1 MMIDQLFLLFIIII
15 IEPSGSLRFFIF
27 VAKFFL
33 NIPAM
38 KDRINISIKP
48 TKQPAI
54 VKFQADAFIV
64 HGESYEFGNIDQA
77 KPSPLA
83 QELFY
88 LPFVKTIYLAQ
99 NFIAIEK
106 FDIVAW
112 EDVQNEV
119 AQSIENYLN
128 SGKPVVTEEAPKSK
142 TPVTVYAESTPNPE
156 TVKFVANRSL
166 VTRRFEY
173 TSSSAA
179 KEAPL
184 VAALFELGYVKEV
197 FLSQNY
203 ISITKI
209 ASESWDAIMHPV
221 KDFIAE
227 YLLNGGQILTDAAL
241 KEGQNDG
248 SEQNQQPQNNPKTDQ
263 EKEIVAI
270 LEEFVTPAVAG
281 DGGYIAFDS
290 FDPESKT
297 LRVLLQG
304 ACSGC
309 PSSTVTLKNG
319 IQTMLKEMTQGRVAI
334 VEAING

>member
-1 MMIDQLFLLFIIII
+1 MS
-15 IEPSGSLRFFIF
+15 EPI
-27 VAKFFL
+27 K
-33 NIPAM
+33 IT
-38 KDRINISIKP
+38 IKP
-48 TKQPAI
+48 TSQPAI
-54 VKFQADAFIV
+54 VKFQADAFLV
-64 HGESYEFGNIDQA
+64 QGEAYEFGNIDQA

-128 SGKPVVTEEAPKSK
+128 SGKPILTEAAPKSK
-142 TPVTVYAESTPNPE
+142 IPVTIYAESTPNPE
-156 TVKFVANRSL
+156 TVKFVANKSL
-166 VTRRFEY
+166 VTRRFEF
-173 TSSSAA
+173 TSAA
-179 KEAPL
+179 SATEAPL
-184 VAALFELGYVKEV
+184 VAALFDLGYVKEV

-203 ISITKI
+203 ISITKT
-209 ASESWDAIMHPV
+209 ATESWDNIMHPA
-221 KDFIAE
+221 KDFIAD
-227 YLLNGGQILTDAAL
+227 YLQNGGHVLTDAAL
-241 KEGQNDG
+241 KEDPNEGAEQKALQQN
-248 SEQNQQPQNNPKTDQ
+248 SPQTDQ

-290 FDPESKT
+290 FDPETKT

-319 IQTMLKEMTQGRVAI
+319 IQTMLKEMTQGRVAL
-334 VEAING
+334 VEAIND